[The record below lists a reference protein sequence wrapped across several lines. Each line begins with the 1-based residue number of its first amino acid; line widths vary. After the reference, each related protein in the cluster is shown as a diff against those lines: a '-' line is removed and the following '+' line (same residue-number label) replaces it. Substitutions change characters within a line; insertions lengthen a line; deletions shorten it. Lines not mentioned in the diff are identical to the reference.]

1 MNITSRI
8 YSREAKASFCI
19 LKFRNASTSSA
30 SGKKITECIEVTPPK
45 KVTELVEVAV
55 TELVEVPFVPIL
67 RLGTSEG

>member
-1 MNITSRI
+1 MPSL
-8 YSREAKASFCI
+8 EAKASFCI

-55 TELVEVPFVPIL
+55 TEPVEVPFIP
-67 RLGTSEG
+67 TSST